1 MATGRF
7 RDRRGRRR
15 GSRRPPRPTQFTPPT
30 LRVRR
35 GSEPGEF
42 IDHAED
48 LGAPAPTPRPTRRSE
63 TLERIGWAV
72 PWLVFAVV
80 IIVVG
85 ELPFTLAMVG
95 LAWIGLAELFRMTA
109 RAKPFV
115 PVGFAVAAGVI
126 VAAHYG
132 TGRTIGIAAG
142 AAIPLMFAFAVS
154 RPSLQNVTYSM
165 AITLFAI
172 AWIAAPFA
180 HAVLLRDLP
189 DHGAALLVDV
199 LVATFAA
206 DTAAYAAGRLFGS
219 RQLAPKISPNKTIE
233 GLMGG
238 FVGGTMGFWFA
249 GLYQDWLT
257 GADAL
262 LMGAAV
268 AVLAPLG
275 DLFESM
281 IKRDL
286 DVKDSGR
293 AFGPHGGLLDR
304 LDSVLFTVVAGYY
317 LSVALVY

>member
-1 MATGRF
+1 MATRRF

-15 GSRRPPRPTQFTPPT
+15 GSGRPPQPTQFTPPT

-35 GSEPGEF
+35 GGDADPF

-48 LGAPAPTPRPTRRSE
+48 LAAPAPTRRPTRRSE
-63 TLERIGWAV
+63 TLERIGWSV
-72 PWLVFAVV
+72 PWIVFAIV

-85 ELPFTLAMVG
+85 ELTFTLAMVG

-109 RAKPFV
+109 RARPFV
-115 PVGFAVAAGVI
+115 PVGFAVAAGLI

-132 TGRTIGIAAG
+132 TGRTIGLAAG
-142 AAIPLMFAFAVS
+142 AAIPLMFVFAVS
-154 RPSLQNVTYSM
+154 RPSIKNVTYSI
-165 AITLFAI
+165 AATLFAI

-219 RQLAPKISPNKTIE
+219 RPLAPKISPNKTIE
-233 GLMGG
+233 GLMGA
-238 FVGGTMGFWFA
+238 FVGGTMGFWIA

-304 LDSVLFTVVAGYY
+304 LDAVLFTVVAGYY

>member
-1 MATGRF
+1 
-7 RDRRGRRR
+7 
-15 GSRRPPRPTQFTPPT
+15 
-30 LRVRR
+30 VRW
-35 GSEPGEF
+35 GPEQGEF
-42 IDHAED
+42 VDRGED

-63 TLERIGWAV
+63 TLERIAWAV
-72 PWLVFAVV
+72 PWIVFAIV

-95 LAWIGLAELFRMTA
+95 LAWIGLAEFFRMTA
-109 RAKPFV
+109 RAKPFI
-115 PVGFAVAAGVI
+115 PVGFTVAAGVI
-126 VAAHYG
+126 LAAHYG

-142 AAIPLMFAFAVS
+142 AAIPLMFVFAVS
-154 RPSLQNVTYSM
+154 RPSLKNVTYSI
-165 AITLFAI
+165 AITLVAI

-180 HAVLLRDLP
+180 HAVLIRDLP

-233 GLMGG
+233 GLMGA
-238 FVGGTMGFWFA
+238 FVGGTIGFWVA

-262 LMGAAV
+262 LMGACV
-268 AVLAPLG
+268 AILAPLG

-304 LDSVLFTVVAGYY
+304 LDAVLFTVVAGYY

>member
-1 MATGRF
+1 MATRRP

-15 GSRRPPRPTQFTPPT
+15 GPRRPAQPARFTPPI

-35 GSEPGEF
+35 GPEEGEF
-42 IDHAED
+42 VDHAED

-63 TLERIGWAV
+63 TLERIAWAV
-72 PWLVFAVV
+72 PWIVFAIV

-95 LAWIGLAELFRMTA
+95 LAWIGLAEFFRMTA
-109 RAKPFV
+109 RAKPFI
-115 PVGFAVAAGVI
+115 PVGFTVAAGVI
-126 VAAHYG
+126 LAAHYG

-142 AAIPLMFAFAVS
+142 AAIPLMFVFAVS
-154 RPSLQNVTYSM
+154 RPSLKNVTYSI
-165 AITLFAI
+165 AITLVAI

-180 HAVLLRDLP
+180 HAVLIRDLP

-233 GLMGG
+233 GLMGA
-238 FVGGTMGFWFA
+238 FVGGTIGFWVA

-262 LMGAAV
+262 LIGACV

-304 LDSVLFTVVAGYY
+304 LDAVLFTVVAGYY

>member
-1 MATGRF
+1 
-7 RDRRGRRR
+7 
-15 GSRRPPRPTQFTPPT
+15 
-30 LRVRR
+30 VRR
-35 GSEPGEF
+35 GGEQETF
-42 IDHAED
+42 VDHAED
-48 LGAPAPTPRPTRRSE
+48 LAAPAPTPRPTRRSE
-63 TLERIGWAV
+63 TLARIGWAV
-72 PWLVFAVV
+72 PWIVFAIF

-85 ELPFTLAMVG
+85 ELAFTLAMVG

-109 RAKPFV
+109 WAKPFV
-115 PVGFAVAAGVI
+115 PVGFAVAAALI

-132 TGRTIGIAAG
+132 TGRTMGMAVG
-142 AAIPLMFAFAVS
+142 AAVPLMFAFAVS
-154 RPSLQNVTYSM
+154 RPSLKNVTYSM
-165 AITLFAI
+165 AITIFAI

-238 FVGGTMGFWFA
+238 FVGGTMGFWVA

-262 LMGAAV
+262 LMGACV
-268 AVLAPLG
+268 AVLAPIG

-281 IKRDL
+281 VKRDL